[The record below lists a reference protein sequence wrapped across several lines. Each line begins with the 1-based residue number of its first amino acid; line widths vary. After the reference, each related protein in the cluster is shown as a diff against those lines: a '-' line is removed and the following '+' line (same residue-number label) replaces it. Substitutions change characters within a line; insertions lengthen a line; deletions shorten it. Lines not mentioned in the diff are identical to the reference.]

1 AGTRVIGERHRPTG
15 TRASRAGPRPAVLA
29 GPSRER
35 RPRAGA
41 GVDEAARQ
49 ERDQRRVVGADGFV
63 VGLADRTLVG
73 GEAEPGD
80 VLEDRGVEGL
90 AGTLPVMVLDPEQ
103 DGGAGEPGAAPDP
116 ERIRDMSEMQEAG
129 RSGRVPRPRRARDGD
144 GHL

>member
-73 GEAEPGD
+73 GEAEPGG
-80 VLEDRGVEGL
+80 VPEARGVESLEGKL
-90 AGTLPVMVLDPEQ
+90 
-103 DGGAGEPGAAPDP
+103 PGAV
-116 ERIRDMSEMQEAG
+116 RQSE
-129 RSGRVPRPRRARDGD
+129 AR
-144 GHL
+144 